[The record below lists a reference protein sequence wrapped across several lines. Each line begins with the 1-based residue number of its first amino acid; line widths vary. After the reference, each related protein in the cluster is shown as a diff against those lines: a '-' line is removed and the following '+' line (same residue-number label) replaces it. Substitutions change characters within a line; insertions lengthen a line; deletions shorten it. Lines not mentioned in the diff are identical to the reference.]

1 MYLQIIK
8 MRYALHILLIVTV
21 LAFFFRNVSS
31 IEPQARER
39 LLVKGIEYYPDDL
52 ENSLGRAFE
61 RMLYT
66 RLSRYFEVEDQ
77 KAKEGDAWP
86 YTLELSLTRIG
97 DGISIDI
104 LLTDK
109 VGEKKKRYLTG
120 KNTGEIPGLL
130 EDLSSRLRAIAYGKD
145 ISGKTSVASAV
156 TVTPETK
163 GDDVPLRLSNLLPSG
178 KLRFSPSFGG
188 GYFRFSGGDVN
199 LDGKD
204 EVVAVGDDGITVV
217 SINEDALLSLYT
229 YELKKDERVLSLSC
243 GDINRDRSSEIVSTI
258 VGDYGVKGLVVFFDP
273 AEKKFVPVVV
283 ENVFLKTFNGEN
295 GTFLLSQS
303 VLSGGKLS
311 GKLEINRLEGTQIEV
326 LQAIHIEEGISIE
339 FSTLVWFNGS
349 YAVLEYG
356 GGAITLREEKRVTT
370 ALDGIVEDI
379 RTIDLDGDGNQEVMV
394 FLSMIGKS
402 GFFESLSVKKGFA
415 VEVYRIAE
423 NGFQKDYRFEN
434 ETLEAGGFFPR
445 FSSSRGVKEFV
456 VIALQGNDFYPPSI
470 KWKEVRVH

>member
-1 MYLQIIK
+1 MVK
-8 MRYALHILLIVTV
+8 MRWVLHILLIVTI
-21 LAFFFRNVSS
+21 LALFVRNASS
-31 IEPQARER
+31 LEPQVRER

-77 KAKEGDAWP
+77 KGDEGDVWP

-109 VGEKKKRYLTG
+109 GGEKKKRYLTG

-130 EDLSSRLRAIAYGKD
+130 EDLSSRLSTIAYGKEVTRTT
-145 ISGKTSVASAV
+145 GVASASK
-156 TVTPETK
+156 VTPEK
-163 GDDVPLRLSNLLPSG
+163 KLDDAPSRLATLLPGG

-204 EVVAVGDDGITVV
+204 EIVAVSDDGITVV
-217 SINEDALLSLYT
+217 SIKEDALLSLYT

-243 GDINRDRSSEIVSTI
+243 GDINRDRNSEIVATI
-258 VGDYGVKGLVVFFDP
+258 VGDYGVRGLVVYFAP
-273 AEKKFVPVVV
+273 KEKKFIPVIL
-283 ENVFLKTFNGEN
+283 ENVFLKTINGEN

-303 VLSGGKLS
+303 VLSGGKPS
-311 GKLEINRLEGTQIEV
+311 GKLEITRLEGTQIQV

-339 FSTLVWFNGS
+339 YSTPVWLNGS
-349 YAVLEYG
+349 YSVLEHRG
-356 GGAITLREEKRVTT
+356 GTITLRGEKRLTT
-370 ALDGIVEDI
+370 RLDGIVEDI
-379 RTIDLDGDGNQEVMV
+379 RTIDLDGDGNQEIMV
-394 FLSMIGKS
+394 FLSMTEQS
-402 GFFESLSVKKGFA
+402 GYFESLSVKKGFA
-415 VEVYRIAE
+415 VEVYRITGDA
-423 NGFQKDYRFEN
+423 FQKDYRFEN

-445 FSSSRGVKEFV
+445 FSSSGGVKEFV
-456 VIALQGNDFYPPSI
+456 VIALQGNDFFPPSI
-470 KWKEVRVH
+470 KWKEVRVR